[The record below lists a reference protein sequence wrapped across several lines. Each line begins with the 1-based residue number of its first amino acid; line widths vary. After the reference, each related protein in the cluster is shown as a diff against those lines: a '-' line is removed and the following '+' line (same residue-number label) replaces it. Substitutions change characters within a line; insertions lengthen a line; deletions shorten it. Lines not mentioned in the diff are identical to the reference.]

1 VRDHHKAKQ
10 KRLTESV
17 LYQIWITFQWFI
29 ENKIDIH
36 MKSESFKT
44 LELTAEFGTKLV
56 DFLRELNKVNVT
68 FRL

>member
-44 LELTAEFGTKLV
+44 LELTAELGTKLV
-56 DFLRELNKVNVT
+56 DFLREPNKVNVT